1 MRVDQGSSSGES
13 QPATADYGI
22 DSPPMLLSFV
32 AAAFVAAIAGI
43 FIGSGAGS
51 ASAGIGPWIASL
63 LFAGAAAYLVW
74 SSKRGKAK
82 LWDQVLDDLALT
94 GQEKA
99 LDVGCGRG
107 LVLIKLAHR
116 LPKGKVSG
124 VDVWRAK
131 DQSGNAEVVCRAN
144 AEVEGVTDRVDIRT
158 ADMRELPF
166 GDRSFDL
173 VTASMSIHHLPLA
186 ADRGQAVKEIIRVVK
201 PGGKVVIVDVGKTFE
216 YGAWLE
222 DATFKDLK
230 KSGLKFLTY
239 PPSRVVSGR
248 KPNS

>member
-1 MRVDQGSSSGES
+1 MQAQQGSSSGPS

-32 AAAFVAAIAGI
+32 AAAFVSAMAGI
-43 FIGSGAGS
+43 FIGSGAGQ

-63 LFAGAAAYLVW
+63 LFVGAAVYMVW

-82 LWDQVLDDLALT
+82 LWDQILDNLALT
-94 GQEKA
+94 GKEKA

-107 LVLIKLAHR
+107 LVLIKVAHR
-116 LPKGKVSG
+116 LPNGKVSG

-131 DQSGNAEVVCRAN
+131 DQSGNTESVCRAN
-144 AEVEGVTDRVDIRT
+144 TDVEGVEGRVDIRT

-173 VTASMSIHHLPLA
+173 VTASMSIHNLPLA
-186 ADRGQAVKEIIRVVK
+186 ADRGQAMKEIIRVAK
-201 PGGKVVIVDVGKTFE
+201 PGGRVVIVDVGKTFE
-216 YGAWLE
+216 YAAWLE
-222 DATFKDLK
+222 DAKFNDLK

-239 PPSRVVSGR
+239 PPSRIVSGR
-248 KPNS
+248 KPNN